1 MKKERRKF
9 DKEFKIMAVEL
20 CLSGKPTSQVAEDLG
35 LRTELVSRWKREY
48 QQRKQ
53 GSFSGH
59 GKPALSSEQA
69 EIARLKKQLQE
80 AEIERDILKKAVSI
94 FSKNDGKSFNS

>member
-9 DKEFKIMAVEL
+9 DKEFKIMTVEL
-20 CLSGKPTSQVAEDLG
+20 CLSGKSTTEVAEELG

-48 QQRKQ
+48 QQKKE

-59 GKPALSSEQA
+59 GKPALSPEQA
-69 EIARLKKQLQE
+69 EIARLKKQLRE

-94 FSKNDGKSFNS
+94 FSKSDGKSFNS

>member
-1 MKKERRKF
+1 MKKQRRQF

-20 CLSGKPTSQVAEDLG
+20 CMSGKPTSEVAEELG

-48 QQRKQ
+48 QQRKE

-59 GKPALSSEQA
+59 GKPSLTAEQA
-69 EIARLKKQLQE
+69 EIAKLKKQLRE

-94 FSKNDGKSFNS
+94 FSRNDGKSFNS

>member
-20 CLSGKPTSQVAEDLG
+20 CLSGKPTSEVAEELG
-35 LRTELVSRWKREY
+35 LRTELIGRWKREY
-48 QQRKQ
+48 QQRKE

-59 GKPALSSEQA
+59 GKPSLTAEQA
-69 EIARLKKQLQE
+69 EIAKLRKQLRE

-94 FSKNDGKSFNS
+94 FSRNDGRSSSL